1 MKELYTK
8 PVSEVNEFSQ
18 TADVITTSGT
28 DWGFGGNDKSDT
40 LIKAFGDGRNAVS
53 FCVLKP

>member
-18 TADVITTSGT
+18 TADVITTSGR
-28 DWGFGGNDKSDT
+28 
-40 LIKAFGDGRNAVS
+40 AMP
-53 FCVLKP
+53 CVDSISRQISGPDRK

>member
-18 TADVITTSGT
+18 TADVITTSGNGTNGT
-28 DWGFGGNDKSDT
+28 DWGFGGND
-40 LIKAFGDGRNAVS
+40 
-53 FCVLKP
+53 

>member
-18 TADVITTSGT
+18 TADVITTSGGNGT
-28 DWGFGGNDKSDT
+28 DWGFGGND
-40 LIKAFGDGRNAVS
+40 
-53 FCVLKP
+53 

>member
-18 TADVITTSGT
+18 TADVITTSGNGT
-28 DWGFGGNDKSDT
+28 CLLYTSPSPRDQ
-40 LIKAFGDGRNAVS
+40 A
-53 FCVLKP
+53 

>member
-18 TADVITTSGT
+18 TADVITTST
-28 DWGFGGNDKSDT
+28 DWGFGGND
-40 LIKAFGDGRNAVS
+40 
-53 FCVLKP
+53 

>member
-18 TADVITTSGT
+18 TADVITTSGEGT
-28 DWGFGGNDKSDT
+28 DWGFGGQD
-40 LIKAFGDGRNAVS
+40 
-53 FCVLKP
+53 